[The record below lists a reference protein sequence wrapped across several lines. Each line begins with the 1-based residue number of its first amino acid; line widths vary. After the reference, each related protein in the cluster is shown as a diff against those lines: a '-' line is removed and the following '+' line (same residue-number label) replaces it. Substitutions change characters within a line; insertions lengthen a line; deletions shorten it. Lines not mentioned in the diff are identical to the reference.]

1 MTRWVGAALPRKE
14 DRRMLTGRGRF
25 TGDFTRPGML
35 HAAFARSPFAAAA
48 VGPIDA
54 AAALELPGVAA
65 VFTAADLGR
74 PFLRAVLE
82 RDEFVPT
89 PMPMLAGDE
98 VRFAGEP
105 VAVVLADDP
114 YLAEDAAELLDID
127 WTPWP
132 AITGIEA
139 ATAEGARQVHQE
151 LTGNCMVDLTM
162 FESASLPGIFA
173 AAPVIVGGTFT
184 SARVAALPLE
194 GRACVAEWD
203 DRDDQLVAHVSTQ
216 VPHQVRSGIAQ
227 ALGVA
232 EGRIRVIAPDVGGG
246 FGLKCVVGRE
256 EVVVAAAAM
265 RLRLPVAW
273 VEDRGEN
280 LTASFHGHEQR
291 YEVRAAFD
299 AGGRVLGLSADIDCD
314 VGAYSAFAFTSAVEP
329 LMASSELPGI
339 YKVPAYRARGR
350 AIATNKA
357 PTAPYRGVSR
367 PQIVLVME
375 RIMEKAARA
384 LGLDPL
390 TVRRRNMI
398 SPGEFPYTGVT
409 GITYDEGS
417 YLASLDLA
425 EQRVTAGG
433 WPAERDRLRAGGLL
447 AGIGYS
453 CFSERTAY
461 GTPVMSQRRMRMT
474 PGYDT
479 AHVRMD
485 PSGEVIVTTG
495 TCGHGQGHETTF
507 AQIVADKLGV
517 HPGQVR
523 LRQGDT
529 DLAAYG
535 WGTFGSRSIVI
546 GGGAAG
552 RAAHQ
557 VADQLR
563 RVAAHLLEASPD
575 DVELAGGA
583 ARIRG
588 DETALIPIGE
598 LSRLAYFQTHRLP
611 EELRYGLE
619 ARASFDPP
627 GTFSNA
633 CHVAM
638 VSIDAGTCQIR
649 LRRYLVVED
658 CGVVINP
665 MVVDGQVLGGV
676 TQGVAAALLER
687 ISYTEDGQP
696 ATTTLMDYLAPTA
709 AELCPIEIVH
719 LETPSAFSETGAKG
733 MGEGG
738 TIGAPA
744 AVLNAINDALSGTAV
759 SFDQIPVLPTDL
771 HAALT
776 NTGLRVPGPCAM
788 TDRHTI
794 RLRVN
799 DREHAVT
806 VEARRTLAD
815 VLRHDLGYTGTHLGC
830 EHGICGA
837 CTVLVDGAPAR
848 SCLMF
853 GVQADGSDVTTVEGL
868 ADGEQL
874 SDLQQAFSDHHALQ
888 CGFCTPGFLLL
899 AQAYLGELSGAE
911 PSEAEVREIV
921 ASNLCRCTGYQG
933 LVDAVLATARA
944 RLAAGPDGTG
954 SPGSAGGDP
963 G

>member
-1 MTRWVGAALPRKE
+1 MTWVGTALPRKE

-25 TGDFTRPGML
+25 TGDYTRPGML

-48 VGPIDA
+48 VGSIDA

-65 VFTAADLGR
+65 VLTAAALGR

-89 PMPMLAGDE
+89 PMPMLADDE

-139 ATAEGARQVHQE
+139 ATADGARPVHQE

-162 FESASLPGIFA
+162 FESESLPGIFA

-184 SARVAALPLE
+184 SARVAALPME

-227 ALGVA
+227 ALGIA
-232 EGRIRVIAPDVGGG
+232 EGRVRVIAPDVGGG
-246 FGLKCVVGRE
+246 FGLE
-256 EVVVAAAAM
+256 
-265 RLRLPVAW
+265 
-273 VEDRGEN
+273 
-280 LTASFHGHEQR
+280 
-291 YEVRAAFD
+291 
-299 AGGRVLGLSADIDCD
+299 CD
-314 VGAYSAFAFTSAVEP
+314 VGAYSACAFTSAVEP

-339 YKVPAYRARGR
+339 YKIPAYRARGR

-398 SPGEFPYTGVT
+398 APGEFPYTGVT

-425 EQRVTAGG
+425 EQRVAAGG
-433 WPAERDRLRAGGLL
+433 WPAERDRLRDGGLL

-575 DVELAGGA
+575 DVELA
-583 ARIRG
+583 
-588 DETALIPIGE
+588 
-598 LSRLAYFQTHRLP
+598 
-611 EELRYGLE
+611 
-619 ARASFDPP
+619 
-627 GTFSNA
+627 
-633 CHVAM
+633 
-638 VSIDAGTCQIR
+638 
-649 LRRYLVVED
+649 
-658 CGVVINP
+658 
-665 MVVDGQVLGGV
+665 DG
-676 TQGVAAALLER
+676 
-687 ISYTEDGQP
+687 
-696 ATTTLMDYLAPTA
+696 
-709 AELCPIEIVH
+709 
-719 LETPSAFSETGAKG
+719 
-733 MGEGG
+733 
-738 TIGAPA
+738 
-744 AVLNAINDALSGTAV
+744 
-759 SFDQIPVLPTDL
+759 
-771 HAALT
+771 
-776 NTGLRVPGPCAM
+776 
-788 TDRHTI
+788 
-794 RLRVN
+794 
-799 DREHAVT
+799 
-806 VEARRTLAD
+806 
-815 VLRHDLGYTGTHLGC
+815 
-830 EHGICGA
+830 
-837 CTVLVDGAPAR
+837 
-848 SCLMF
+848 
-853 GVQADGSDVTTVEGL
+853 
-868 ADGEQL
+868 
-874 SDLQQAFSDHHALQ
+874 
-888 CGFCTPGFLLL
+888 
-899 AQAYLGELSGAE
+899 
-911 PSEAEVREIV
+911 
-921 ASNLCRCTGYQG
+921 
-933 LVDAVLATARA
+933 
-944 RLAAGPDGTG
+944 
-954 SPGSAGGDP
+954 
-963 G
+963 

>member
-1 MTRWVGAALPRKE
+1 MTGGWVGAALPRKE

-265 RLRLPVAW
+265 RLRRPVAW

-433 WPAERDRLRAGGLL
+433 WPAERDRLLAGGLL

-495 TCGHGQGHETTF
+495 TCAHGQGHETTF

-517 HPGQVR
+517 HPAQVR

-588 DETALIPIGE
+588 DETASIPIGE

-619 ARASFDPP
+619 ARAEALLTSGEPTKDLSKLLTRFLTFQHHALMRAKNCLPGWKTVDEFDSI
-627 GTFSNA
+627 TEALKEEVATAVKDSYAEVLALADFSNA
-633 CHVAM
+633 DFAKVLEDECEELT
-638 VSIDAGTCQIR
+638 GLIR
-649 LRRYLVVED
+649 EDPAIGVNRVITEIFDGEPRYLDQFARHLGALRSRLENVPGLWKAD
-658 CGVVINP
+658 YTGFTSIQQG
-665 MVVDGQVLGGV
+665 DG
-676 TQGVAAALLER
+676 
-687 ISYTEDGQP
+687 
-696 ATTTLMDYLAPTA
+696 
-709 AELCPIEIVH
+709 
-719 LETPSAFSETGAKG
+719 
-733 MGEGG
+733 
-738 TIGAPA
+738 A
-744 AVLNAINDALSGTAV
+744 AVLFAGEEE
-759 SFDQIPVLPTDL
+759 
-771 HAALT
+771 
-776 NTGLRVPGPCAM
+776 R
-788 TDRHTI
+788 
-794 RLRVN
+794 RLY
-799 DREHAVT
+799 E
-806 VEARRTLAD
+806 
-815 VLRHDLGYTGTHLGC
+815 
-830 EHGICGA
+830 
-837 CTVLVDGAPAR
+837 
-848 SCLMF
+848 S
-853 GVQADGSDVTTVEGL
+853 SK
-868 ADGEQL
+868 
-874 SDLQQAFSDHHALQ
+874 
-888 CGFCTPGFLLL
+888 L
-899 AQAYLGELSGAE
+899 AQALAGV
-911 PSEAEVREIV
+911 EA
-921 ASNLCRCTGYQG
+921 
-933 LVDAVLATARA
+933 ARPRLMVFFFVNYPA
-944 RLAAGPDGTG
+944 RLPVGNDTDSKEMREKLTG
-954 SPGSAGGDP
+954 DVVHALPEFIRITLPTVIRESFEESSPTKGGGS
-963 G
+963 